1 MHADELDIDA
11 ELVHRLV
18 SAQFPQWA
26 HLLLEP
32 VRPRGTDN
40 ALYRLGDD
48 KVVRL
53 PRREGNVGALEK
65 ECRWLPR
72 LAPLLP
78 LRVPFPLAIG
88 EPAVGYPFIWAI
100 FTFLPGRPV
109 TEAPIADL
117 GRAAGDLAAFIGA
130 LQRIDPA
137 AGPRPGR
144 HNVGRGAPLAR
155 RDEATHA
162 AIAGLGNTID
172 GDAVTAVWQGALD
185 APGWDGS
192 PVWIHGDLD
201 ARNLLVEDGRLSAVI
216 DFGTLGV
223 GDPAYDVMVAWK
235 ILPADVR
242 DAFRSALAVDDA
254 TWARACG
261 LAVSQAVIAL
271 DYYTLETNAVLVRE
285 SQRWIAEV
293 LAESAG
299 SDSRIH
305 GT

>member
-1 MHADELDIDA
+1 MHADELDIDVA
-11 ELVHRLV
+11 LVRRLV
-18 SAQFPQWA
+18 ARQLPAWSDLPLDA
-26 HLLLEP
+26 

-65 ECRWLPR
+65 ELRWLPI
-72 LAPLLP
+72 LAPLVP
-78 LRVPFPLAIG
+78 LAVPVPLAIG
-88 EPAVGYPFIWAI
+88 EPAVGYPFMWAVYRW
-100 FTFLPGRPV
+100 LPGKPI
-109 TEAPIADL
+109 TEAPITDLVRAAADL
-117 GRAAGDLAAFIGA
+117 AEFIA
-130 LQRIDPA
+130 ELQRIDPA
-137 AGPRPGR
+137 DGPRPGS
-144 HNVGRGAPLAR
+144 HNVARGAPLAR
-155 RDEATHA
+155 RNEATRTA
-162 AIAGLGNTID
+162 MAGLRDTID
-172 GDAVTAVWQGALD
+172 CDAVAAVWEDALA
-185 APGWDGS
+185 APDWDSS

-235 ILPADVR
+235 IFPADIR
-242 DAFRSALAVDDA
+242 TAFCRALAVDAA
-254 TWARACG
+254 TRARARG
-261 LAVSQAVIAL
+261 LVVSQAVIAL

-285 SQRWIAEV
+285 SQRWIAEA

-299 SDSRIH
+299 SDSRIQ

>member
-1 MHADELDIDA
+1 MHADELDIDVG
-11 ELVHRLV
+11 LVRRLV
-18 SAQFPQWA
+18 AKQFPEWSDLPLDA
-26 HLLLEP
+26 

-53 PRREGNVGALEK
+53 PRREGNVGALAK
-65 ECRWLPR
+65 ECRWLPK

-78 LRVPFPLAIG
+78 LPVPVPVAIG
-88 EPAVGYPFIWAI
+88 KPAAGYPFMWAVYRWL
-100 FTFLPGRPV
+100 FGRPA
-109 TEAPIADL
+109 TDTPIADL
-117 GRAAGDLAAFIGA
+117 GRAATELAGFISA
-130 LQRIDPA
+130 LEAVDA
-137 AGPRPGR
+137 ADGPRPGS
-144 HNVGRGAPLAR
+144 HNVARGSPLAR
-155 RDEATHA
+155 RDEATRA
-162 AIAGLGNTID
+162 AIAGLGDSID
-172 GDAVTAVWQGALD
+172 GDAVTAVWEEALD
-185 APGWDGS
+185 APAWDGP

-201 ARNLLVEDGRLSAVI
+201 ARNLLVEHGSLSAVI

-235 ILPADVR
+235 MFPSDTR
-242 DAFRSALAVDDA
+242 DDFLRALAVDDA
-254 TWARACG
+254 TAARARG

-285 SQRWIAEV
+285 SQSWISEV

-299 SDSRIH
+299 SDSKIQ